1 MNGIAP
7 PSEIWLDFEKRTG
20 LTPVA
25 NAKSEKSEEILPPG
39 INNKGPVPFDMYTKE
54 VGQSKLMIALG
65 YPIIS
70 PSPYLAL

>member
-1 MNGIAP
+1 MHGIAP
-7 PSEIWLDFEKRTG
+7 PPEIWLDFKERTG

-25 NAKSEKSEEILPPG
+25 NAKSENSEDVLPLG
-39 INNKGPVPFDMYTKE
+39 IDNKGPVPFHKYTEE